1 MKRWINWIFPAALM
15 AALLVLTACGEKK
28 EAHRVSWA
36 TAPAYTAE
44 DIVLPVESGTLYGSC
59 TDGTYL
65 YLLAAEEAGKMPAL
79 YRVPLDGREAG
90 RMEGYRLP
98 EEGEFST
105 AYFWGPF
112 LGGDGKLWVWE
123 EYRLLHY
130 DFPEDF
136 DADRDRRSDYL
147 TGEDSFCHLRQLDP
161 GTGRE
166 LKLVDMG
173 EAAGKLERTG
183 SLLGLTVDS
192 QGIIYIASPQKI
204 TALNDAGEVLF
215 TLKAA
220 IHASAA
226 DEVLALLP
234 DGAAIALV
242 DASDRER
249 EVRTIDPAAK
259 DWGEV
264 RYTVSNSLGTLY
276 SGSGPYQFFCQ
287 RSNTLYG
294 RLAGEALDAPLLKW
308 DNAGLGDYS
317 GVECFALLDKGRAAV
332 LTRIIPEGGTAQDA
346 RLRLYLLTPSDQ
358 LPSDGKIRLV
368 YGTIGDDG
376 WARRRVNQFNE
387 SSDKYYIELRD
398 YAEGML
404 DYWGTNFRQVRD
416 AAVTRLT
423 AEILA
428 GRVPD
433 ILDDREI
440 PLSALARQGVLTDLW
455 PFIDSDPELG
465 REAVMEHVLECAETD
480 GKLFQIFSNF
490 RIDTLVASA
499 EAAGGRTS
507 WTLDEMLSAYGG
519 TMPEVYALQGG
530 MSSPFLLPNS
540 ADQMLRDLLC
550 MNLNHYVD
558 WNTGECFFDT
568 EEFRNVLRLCG
579 GVTQADGGAAS
590 PALWEGQP
598 VVYTRSLS
606 AVSDLALDD
615 AVFGGPEALMDYEA
629 QMAASGITAYPVKVD
644 GEWAGIVDDCLGDAE
659 RARESGLLFGRK
671 PVAADFVTGALE
683 RTGYAAYIG
692 FPSGGASGSCFRV
705 DDCLAIT
712 AACGDK
718 EGAWQFVRQLLLP
731 GGSLAGPGA
740 AGGLTV
746 SYDAFP
752 VNRADFEQLL
762 EPLYFTDDAGEY
774 VLDQDGERIEKA
786 AASFGLGEPVGMLV
800 FLRSPA
806 REQMERFY
814 ALYDSID
821 HIIEEDDALPAIII
835 EQAQPYFA
843 GDKSLEETAKLIQNR
858 AALYV
863 NENR

>member
-1 MKRWINWIFPAALM
+1 MRRRTRFFPALLALV
-15 AALLVLTACGEKK
+15 LLLTACDSKEKEVRK
-28 EAHRVSWA
+28 VNWV

-44 DIVLPVESGTLYGSC
+44 EIVLPVESGILYGSC
-59 TDGTYL
+59 TNSAYL
-65 YLLAAEEAGKMPAL
+65 YFLAAEEAGRMPVL
-79 YRVPLDGREAG
+79 YRAPLNGGEVG
-90 RMEGYRLP
+90 RMESYRLP
-98 EEGEFST
+98 EEGEFSNV
-105 AYFWGPF
+105 YFWGPF

-123 EYRLLHY
+123 EYTLLYY

-136 DADRDRRSDYL
+136 DEGRDRRSDYL
-147 TGEDSFCHLRQLDP
+147 TGEYTFCHLRQLDP
-161 GTGRE
+161 GSGRE

-173 EAAGKLERTG
+173 EAAAELKRTG
-183 SLLGLTVDS
+183 PLQGLTVDG
-192 QGIIYIASPQKI
+192 QGTIYISTPRKI
-204 TALNDAGEVLF
+204 AALSDTGELLF
-215 TLKAA
+215 TLKAEINA
-220 IHASAA
+220 AAA
-226 DEVLALLP
+226 DETLALLP
-234 DGAAIALV
+234 DGTAIALV
-242 DASDRER
+242 DVSDQER
-249 EVRTIDPAAK
+249 EARTIDPAAK
-259 DWGEV
+259 GWGEV
-264 RYTVSNSLGTLY
+264 RYTVSGSLGTLY

-287 RSNTLYG
+287 RNNTLYG
-294 RLAGEALDAPLLKW
+294 RLEGEALDAPLLKW

-332 LTRIIPEGGTAQDA
+332 LTRTIPDGGTAQNA
-346 RLRLYLLTPSDQ
+346 RLRLYLLTPSDH
-358 LPSDGKIRLV
+358 LPSDGRIRLV

-404 DYWGTNFRQVRD
+404 DYRGTNFRQVRD

-440 PLSALARQGVLTDLW
+440 PLSALARQGVLADLW

-465 REAVMEHVLECAETD
+465 REAVMCHVLECAETD
-480 GKLFQIFSNF
+480 GKLYQVFSNF

-499 EAAGGRTS
+499 EAAGGRTG

-519 TMPEVYALQGG
+519 TMPEVYALHGG
-530 MSSPFLLPNS
+530 VGSPFLLPNS
-540 ADQMLRDLLC
+540 ADQMLRDLLR
-550 MNLNHYVD
+550 MNLSRYVD
-558 WNTGECFFDT
+558 WNTGECFCDT

-579 GVTQADGGAAS
+579 GITQADGSAIS
-590 PALWEGQP
+590 PSLWEGQP
-598 VVYTRSLS
+598 VVYTHCLS

-615 AVFGGPEALMDYEA
+615 AIFGGPEALMDYEA
-629 QMAASGITAYPVKVD
+629 QMAASGITAYPVKVN

-659 RARESGLLFGRK
+659 RARESGLLFAHR

-692 FPSGGASGSCFRV
+692 FPSDGASGSCFRV
-705 DDCLAIT
+705 GDCLAVT
-712 AACGDK
+712 EACGDK

-731 GGSLAGPGA
+731 GGSLAGA
-740 AGGLTV
+740 ETV
-746 SYDAFP
+746 NSLGVTYDAFP
-752 VNRADFEQLL
+752 VNRTDFERLL
-762 EPLYFTDDAGEY
+762 EPRYFINGTGEY

-786 AASFGLGEPVGMLV
+786 ASSFGLGDPIGMLV

-821 HIIEEDDALPAIII
+821 HIMEEDDALLAIIL
-835 EQAQPYFA
+835 EQAQPYFT
-843 GDKSLEETAKLIQNR
+843 KEKTLEETADLIQR
-858 AALYV
+858 RVSLYV